1 MIVALGV
8 VISRE
13 LKKTFRQKSRL
24 LASLVRPLI
33 WLFVIG
39 GGIGSILPSDS
50 NSNYQQAIVP
60 GILGM
65 TLLFGSM
72 LSALT
77 TVYDKESGV
86 MRMFIISPMSSYGII
101 LSKLVSSTIAGIVQV
116 VGLLILLFTLS
127 IVDVGQIHIPLFI
140 FGLICTALTCSTI
153 GLITAVLSKS
163 LDNFAAIMNFVI
175 FPVFFLSGA
184 LYPIDNLP
192 PALHWVAVANPF
204 SYGVDLI
211 KHSIISVSVTPDFG
225 KVPDIIVLFVFT
237 VIGVTF
243 SSWRF
248 SQESTSA
255 ALVSILSKGR
265 KS

>member
-50 NSNYQQAIVP
+50 NANYQQAIVP

-101 LSKLVSSTIAGIVQV
+101 LSKLASSTIAGLVQV
-116 VGLLILLFTLS
+116 IGLLIILFTLR

-140 FGLICTALTCSTI
+140 FGLTCTALTCSTI

-192 PALHWVAVANPF
+192 PVLHWVAVANPF

-211 KHSIISVSVTPDFG
+211 KHSITSVSVTPDFG
-225 KVPDIIVLFVFT
+225 KVPDIIVLFAFT